1 MSLSARAPKKKL
13 MIILSMFLITTLVVD
28 FQFKQLENLQERV
41 SKKEMNIEIAIHKE
55 IYPGLFSGA
64 LLTYGTSTISY
75 RLYGMT
81 GLATSGLSPIIIS
94 TYLKIIEVWRRHVFQ
109 TVFPLFYLFG
119 SCLGYLLLAI
129 EFTLRGVDGAR
140 S

>member
-1 MSLSARAPKKKL
+1 MPKKNL
-13 MIILSMFLITTLVVD
+13 MIILSMFLITALVVD

>member
-1 MSLSARAPKKKL
+1 MSKKKL
-13 MIILSMFLITTLVVD
+13 MIILGMFLITTLVVD

-94 TYLKIIEVWRRHVFQ
+94 TYLKIIEVW
-109 TVFPLFYLFG
+109 
-119 SCLGYLLLAI
+119 
-129 EFTLRGVDGAR
+129 
-140 S
+140 

>member
-1 MSLSARAPKKKL
+1 MSKKKL
-13 MIILSMFLITTLVVD
+13 MIILGMFLITTLVVD

-94 TYLKIIEVWRRHVFQ
+94 TYLKIIEVWRRHAFQ